1 MGTLQVSGQNIL
13 SVTGSPATATLN
25 ENVDIDDSLATANI
39 KPTFTGPDTSSTN
52 LQNTSMAK
60 ETALPIFACRAFCVF
75 DGTNVDGS
83 NNCQL
88 YASGNI
94 LKVVREN
101 TGWYKVYF
109 QNNMPDA
116 HYCVVATG
124 TGGNTS
130 SGYVQLDSAGFGGN
144 GAAQSTTVSTFN
156 LRGTDYNGSY
166 YNHPFVHCAVFR

>member
-1 MGTLQVSGQNIL
+1 MANFVLGTTNVMTETNGN
-13 SVTGSPATATLN
+13 VTVN
-25 ENVDIDDSLATANI
+25 DNVDLGEI
-39 KPTFTGPDTSSTN
+39 KTNFDAPDTSSTN
-52 LQNTSMAK
+52 LQNTSMVK
-60 ETALPIFACRAFCVF
+60 NTALPIFACRAFCVF

-94 LKVVREN
+94 LKVVRES
-101 TGWYKVYF
+101 TGHYKVYF

-130 SGYVQLDSAGFGGN
+130 SGYVQLDSASFGGG

-156 LRGTDYNGSY
+156 LRGTNSGGTY

>member
-1 MGTLQVSGQNIL
+1 MANLVLGSTNVMTETNGN
-13 SVTGSPATATLN
+13 VTVDD
-25 ENVDIDDSLATANI
+25 NVDLGEI
-39 KPTFTGPDTSSTN
+39 KTNFDAPDTTSTN

-60 ETALPIFACRAFCVF
+60 NTALPIFACRAFCVF

-124 TGGNTS
+124 TGGSTG
-130 SGYVQLDSAGFGGN
+130 SGYVQHDSVSFGGN

-156 LRGTDYNGSY
+156 LRGTNSGGTY

>member
-1 MGTLQVSGQNIL
+1 MGDIVLGTPG
-13 SVTGSPATATLN
+13 VTVLTENGGTATLSN
-25 ENVDIDDSLATANI
+25 SVNGGQGLYS
-39 KPTFTGPDTSSTN
+39 GPDTSSTN

-60 ETALPIFACRAFCVF
+60 NTTLPVFACRAFCVF

-94 LKVVREN
+94 LKVVRES
-101 TGWYKVYF
+101 TGHYKVYF

-130 SGYVQLDSAGFGGN
+130 SGYIQHDSASFGGN

-156 LRGTDYNGSY
+156 LRGTDSGGTY